1 MGELMRIPI
10 EGMTC
15 TSCVAHITKAVRK
28 IEGVETV
35 KVDLGSESAI
45 VGFDAARTSLMAIG
59 GAIRDA
65 GYEPHVDQA
74 EPFVPTGRRGFL
86 ARLGL
91 RQ

>member
-1 MGELMRIPI
+1 MAELVRIPI

-45 VGFDAARTSLMAIG
+45 VGFDAVRTSLMSIG

-74 EPFVPTGRRGFL
+74 EPFVPAERRSVL
-86 ARLGL
+86 TRLGL
-91 RQ
+91 R